1 MELRVRLFTL
11 TAAILLSFNIA
22 FAQGGSDSFIDP
34 FQVRS
39 EAPHKLQV
47 LNSGLAAMESRLELV
62 EQAKESIDLE
72 MFIYNTDKAG
82 RMFTHALVEKAKQ
95 GVKVRL
101 LFDHFMI
108 GSTISPFH
116 AHELE
121 AQGIDVRFYNKTS
134 LLRAKAQYR
143 NHRKSLVVD
152 GKIAIIGGRNIA
164 DEYFDL
170 SDEYNFIDRDLTI
183 EGEIVNAISQS
194 FNDVWN
200 SDYVIKVDRKRMPR
214 ANDAKY
220 LRHVKSGG
228 RASARARF
236 NIDLR
241 RWNKNVQEAKN
252 FLIATQEDKAILERV
267 RTLGKGLLENEHI
280 DTCNKSSFFSDKP
293 GHGRSHRR
301 EGRLLK
307 HEIFS
312 RIENVK
318 EKVLID
324 TPYFISDSDSR
335 PLLDT
340 LLEAGKKVEIL
351 TNGVYSTDAIYVAT
365 VFYHYFKR
373 WLGLGLKPHI
383 YQGDAL
389 SFYPTVDD
397 GVKESRWGTH
407 SKSFVFDDDAI
418 MIGSYNFDPR
428 SNVYSLELAYFC
440 DENPGLAQHL
450 RSDIEARMAQSYYL
464 DDVESFKEHRF
475 ERVGLFK
482 KIGFYALKFPSL
494 LLQGLL

>member
-1 MELRVRLFTL
+1 MEHRVRLITL
-11 TAAILLSFNIA
+11 TATILLSLNLV
-22 FAQGGSDSFIDP
+22 FAGESADSFIDP
-34 FQVRS
+34 FQARS
-39 EAPHKLQV
+39 EAPHQLQV
-47 LNSGLAAMESRLELV
+47 LNSGLAAMERRIQLV
-62 EQAKESIDLE
+62 EQATESIDLE

-95 GVKVRL
+95 GVKIRL

-108 GSTISPFH
+108 GSTISPYH

-121 AQGIDVRFYNKTS
+121 EQGIDVRFYNKTS

-152 GKIAIIGGRNIA
+152 GKIAVVGGRNIA

-170 SDEYNFIDRDLTI
+170 SEEYNFIDRDLTV
-183 EGEIVNAISQS
+183 EGEIVEAIAQS
-194 FNDVWN
+194 FDDVWN
-200 SDYVIKVDRKRMPR
+200 SEYVIKEDRKRKPR
-214 ANDAKY
+214 ANDIKY
-220 LRHVKSGG
+220 LRNSHSTGRISG
-228 RASARARF
+228 RQQYRE
-236 NIDLR
+236 DLR
-241 RWNKNVQEAKN
+241 LWNRHVQEAKN
-252 FLIATQEDKAILERV
+252 FLFVTQDDQK
-267 RTLGKGLLENEHI
+267 LLETVRRIGKEELAKEYKS
-280 DTCNKSSFFSDKP
+280 TCNKSSFFSDKP
-293 GHGRSHRR
+293 GHGRRHRR

-307 HEIFS
+307 QEIFERMS
-312 RIENVK
+312 NIKDRL
-318 EKVLID
+318 LID
-324 TPYFISDSDSR
+324 TPYFISDKDTR

-340 LLEAGKKVEIL
+340 LLSAGKKVEVL

-365 VFYHYFKR
+365 VFYHYFKK

-389 SFYPTVDD
+389 SYYETVDE

-407 SKSFVFDDDAI
+407 SKSFVFDNDSS

-440 DENPGLAQHL
+440 DENPELAQHL
-450 RSDIEARMAQSYYL
+450 RSDIEARMAQSYHL
-464 DDVESFKEHRF
+464 DDVESFREHRF

>member
-1 MELRVRLFTL
+1 MELRVRLISL
-11 TAAILLSFNIA
+11 IALLSLFINLG
-22 FAQGGSDSFIDP
+22 FAQEAAEGFVDP
-34 FQVRS
+34 FQARS
-39 EAPHKLQV
+39 DAPHKLQV
-47 LNSGLAAMESRLELV
+47 LNSGLSAMEKRLELV

-95 GVKVRL
+95 GIKIRL

-121 AQGIDVRFYNKTS
+121 EHGIDVRFYNKAS

-152 GKIAIIGGRNIA
+152 GKVALIGGRNIA

-170 SDEYNFIDRDLTI
+170 SEEYNFVDRDLAI
-183 EGEIVNAISQS
+183 EGEIVNAVAQS
-194 FNDVWN
+194 FDDVWN
-200 SDYVIKVDRKRMPR
+200 SKYVIKLDRDKKPR
-214 ANDAKY
+214 ANDIKY
-220 LRHVKSGG
+220 LRNGRSSGHASG
-228 RASARARF
+228 RMQYKE
-236 NIDLR
+236 DLR
-241 RWNKNVQEAKN
+241 LWNRRAQEAKN
-252 FLIATQEDKAILERV
+252 FLFVTQEDTKLLERV
-267 RTLGKGLLENEHI
+267 RTLGKDLLQNEHV

-293 GHGRSHRR
+293 GHGRRHRR

-307 HEIFS
+307 YEIFD
-312 RIENVK
+312 RIKNVK
-318 EKVLID
+318 DKVLID
-324 TPYFISDSDSR
+324 TPYFISDNDSR

-340 LLEAGKKVEIL
+340 LLDAGKKVDIL
-351 TNGVYSTDAIYVAT
+351 TNGVYSTDAIYVAA

-383 YQGDAL
+383 FQGDAL
-389 SFYPTVDD
+389 SYYPTVDQ
-397 GVKESRWGTH
+397 GVKDSRWGTH
-407 SKSFVFDDDAI
+407 SKTFVFDDDST

-440 DENPGLAQHL
+440 DGNQSLAQHI

-464 DDVESFKEHRF
+464 DDVDSFKEHRF

>member
-1 MELRVRLFTL
+1 MESRVRLISL
-11 TAAILLSFNIA
+11 IALLSLLINVA
-22 FAQGGSDSFIDP
+22 FTQEAADGFVDP
-34 FQVRS
+34 FQARS
-39 EAPHKLQV
+39 DSPHKIQV
-47 LNSGLAAMESRLELV
+47 LNSGLSAMEKRLQLV

-95 GVKVRL
+95 GIKIRL

-108 GSTISPFH
+108 GSTISPYH
-116 AHELE
+116 AYELE
-121 AQGIDVRFYNKTS
+121 QHGIDVRFYNKSS

-143 NHRKSLVVD
+143 NHRKSLIVD
-152 GKIAIIGGRNIA
+152 GKVALLGGRNIA

-170 SDEYNFIDRDLTI
+170 SDEYNFVDRDVTI
-183 EGEIVNAISQS
+183 EGELVEAVALS
-194 FNDVWN
+194 FNDVWD
-200 SDYVIKVDRKRMPR
+200 SKYIIKVERDNKPR
-214 ANDAKY
+214 ANDIKY
-220 LRHVKSGG
+220 LRHGRDSGRTSG
-228 RASARARF
+228 RLQYRE
-236 NIDLR
+236 DLR
-241 RWNKNVQEAKN
+241 LWNRRAQEAKN
-252 FLIATQEDKAILERV
+252 FLFVTQEDKEELQQLRL
-267 RTLGKGLLENEHI
+267 LGKDLLEKEHI
-280 DTCNKSSFFSDKP
+280 DVCHKNSFFSDKP
-293 GHGRSHRR
+293 GHGRRHRR

-307 HEIFS
+307 QEIFE
-312 RIENVK
+312 RMKNIESSL
-318 EKVLID
+318 LID
-324 TPYFISDSDSR
+324 TPYFISDDDTR

-340 LLEAGKKVEIL
+340 LLDAGKKIEVL

-389 SFYPTVDD
+389 SYYPTVND

-407 SKSFVFDDDAI
+407 SKSFVFDDDST

-440 DENPGLAQHL
+440 DENPKLAQHI

-464 DDVESFKEHRF
+464 DDVDSFKEHRF

-482 KIGFYALKFPSL
+482 KIGFYLLKFPSL